1 MIQKAR
7 SLYKKLPEPLRRFR
21 HTLQANCASVY
32 WLCSNALF
40 DTAKYA
46 RFSASLKKQ
55 HSQKNQRALLTFYYH
70 KIEKGLALPSPKPGF
85 GSSWIVSDFLPLL
98 KSYLEKNGT
107 DDVVGSCRKS
117 LEEYVSFHAHHPEH
131 GVETVQCVL
140 EVLKGLP
147 ETDDSVGGG
156 TRSIDVASLM
166 KSWAVD
172 FASFAN
178 ARHSV
183 RKFGD
188 MPVEPRI
195 IEKAVAVAQRAPSV
209 CNRQSWRVYALV
221 EKQAIQQALK
231 LQSGN
236 SGFGDK
242 IPCLLLVTG
251 DVSTML
257 FSYERNQV
265 WIDGGLFSMALI
277 YALQSMGLAS
287 CCLNLC
293 LPWTVEKKLMA
304 LYQMPPDER
313 PVMMIAVG
321 HLPDHLLVAHSQR
334 KPLGAV
340 LTWADQA
347 IRPDCSPRT
356 TL

>member
-1 MIQKAR
+1 MIQKAH
-7 SLYKKLPEPLRRFR
+7 SLYKKLPEPLRRLR
-21 HTLQANCASVY
+21 HTLRANCTSVY

-55 HSQKNQRALLTFYYH
+55 HSQKNHAALLTFYYH

-98 KSYLEKNGT
+98 KKYFQTNGA
-107 DDVVGSCRKS
+107 DDVVGSCRRS
-117 LEEYVSFHAHHPEH
+117 LEEYVSFHAYHTGR

-140 EVLKGLP
+140 EALKGLP
-147 ETDDSVGGG
+147 ETDHSVGGG
-156 TRSIDVASLM
+156 TRSVDVESLM

-178 ARHSV
+178 ARHSI
-183 RKFGD
+183 RNFSD
-188 MPVEPRI
+188 TPVEPRI

-209 CNRQSWRVYALV
+209 CNRQSWRVYALLKK
-221 EKQAIQQALK
+221 EAIQQALK
-231 LQSGN
+231 LQNGN
-236 SGFGDK
+236 AGFGEK

-293 LPWTVEKKLMA
+293 LPWNVEKKLAA
-304 LYQMPPDER
+304 LYQMPQDER
-313 PVMMIAVG
+313 PIMMIAVG

-334 KPLGAV
+334 QPLSAV
-340 LTWADQA
+340 LTWSDQTM
-347 IRPDCSPRT
+347 RPD
-356 TL
+356 

>member
-1 MIQKAR
+1 MR
-7 SLYKKLPEPLRRFR
+7 LNRYKLR
-21 HTLQANCASVY
+21 ANCASVY
-32 WLCSNALF
+32 WLCANALF

-55 HSQKNQRALLTFYYH
+55 RSQKNQRALLTFYYH

-98 KSYLEKNGT
+98 ESYLKKNGA
-107 DDVVGSCRKS
+107 DDVVGSCRKA
-117 LEEYVSFHAHHPEH
+117 LEEYVSFHAHHA
-131 GVETVQCVL
+131 GARVETVQCVL
-140 EVLKGLP
+140 EVLKGFP
-147 ETDDSVGGG
+147 EPDHSVGGG
-156 TRSIDVASLM
+156 TRSVDVQSLTR
-166 KSWAVD
+166 SWGVD

-183 RKFGD
+183 RKFAD
-188 MPVEPRI
+188 MPVEPRL

-209 CNRQSWRVYALV
+209 CNRQSWRVYALL
-221 EKQAIQQALK
+221 EKEAIQQALK

-236 SGFGDK
+236 SGFGEK

-277 YALQSMGLAS
+277 YALQSVGLAS

-293 LPWTVEKKLMA
+293 LPWNVEKRLAA

-313 PVMMIAVG
+313 PIMMIAVG
-321 HLPDHLLVAHSQR
+321 HLPDQLLVAHSQR
-334 KPLGAV
+334 KPLSAV
-340 LTWADQA
+340 LTWADQTMQ
-347 IRPDCSPRT
+347 PDCSLPS